1 MKQRIEDNAKE
12 KKFMSR
18 NEQVIV
24 TMAELLLKENLI
36 TVTEKSRII
45 QIVKEGK
52 F

>member
-1 MKQRIEDNAKE
+1 MKQGMKDNAKE

-24 TMAELLLKENLI
+24 AMAELLLKENLI

-45 QIVKEGK
+45 QIIKEGK
-52 F
+52 V